1 MSQVLNPCQ
10 IESPSLPQLR
20 KLILVVENNSIDREW
35 FNLVLRRAGHDVA
48 VAGHGEQA
56 ADYLLAGPVP
66 DLILLDMFLPVL
78 DGWHLLELVKKEE
91 RLQGVP
97 ILVASACTSITSEW
111 AAAHGCAG
119 VLRKPIDEESLLSEI
134 RRCLK

>member
-1 MSQVLNPCQ
+1 
-10 IESPSLPQLR
+10 
-20 KLILVVENNSIDREW
+20 
-35 FNLVLRRAGHDVA
+35 
-48 VAGHGEQA
+48 VAGHGELA

-78 DGWHLLELVKKEE
+78 DGWHLLELVKMEE

-111 AAAHGCAG
+111 AAAHGCVG

-134 RRCLK
+134 HRCLNRS